1 MVVAWSTLP
10 VRSGVRHRGFDD
22 GELLPGGIQVSRGAS
37 AGQGR
42 NSHVSE
48 RTIKSNREQVQRDWA
63 ERGFSCELWVD
74 PPNTVWADFLHDEDE
89 LVLLLEGSLLLE
101 MRGQALRLEPG
112 DEVLIPKGAQHTVR
126 TLGDGA
132 ARWLYGYRRTGQPTP

>member
-48 RTIKSNREQVQRDWA
+48 R
-63 ERGFSCELWVD
+63 
-74 PPNTVWADFLHDEDE
+74 TVWADFLHDEDE